1 MMRLG
6 FHLEE
11 AYLLI
16 LSVLILLAAVAT
28 GYGQWASS
36 RATTTQQQ
44 QRIRLVNSRVR
55 SAWWLIGIFAVA
67 FWLGQGALLVVFA
80 FLSFLS

>member
-28 GYGQWASS
+28 GYGQWA
-36 RATTTQQQ
+36 
-44 QRIRLVNSRVR
+44 
-55 SAWWLIGIFAVA
+55 
-67 FWLGQGALLVVFA
+67 
-80 FLSFLS
+80 

>member
-55 SAWWLIGIFAVA
+55 SAWWLIGILPSRSGWDRER
-67 FWLGQGALLVVFA
+67 FWLFSPFSR
-80 FLSFLS
+80 FLS

>member
-28 GYGQWASS
+28 C
-36 RATTTQQQ
+36 
-44 QRIRLVNSRVR
+44 
-55 SAWWLIGIFAVA
+55 
-67 FWLGQGALLVVFA
+67 LLYTSDA
-80 FLSFLS
+80 ADD

>member
-16 LSVLILLAAVAT
+16 LSVLILLGRGWRPGTASGPHPRDHNPAAA
-28 GYGQWASS
+28 ADPPC
-36 RATTTQQQ
+36 
-44 QRIRLVNSRVR
+44 
-55 SAWWLIGIFAVA
+55 
-67 FWLGQGALLVVFA
+67 
-80 FLSFLS
+80 